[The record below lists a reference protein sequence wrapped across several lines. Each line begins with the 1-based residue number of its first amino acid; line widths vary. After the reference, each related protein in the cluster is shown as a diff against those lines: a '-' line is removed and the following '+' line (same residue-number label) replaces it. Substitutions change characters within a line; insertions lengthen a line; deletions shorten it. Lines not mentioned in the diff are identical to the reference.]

1 MTGTEDHVTWIGTLV
16 GGIVGGIMF
25 GAAWVKKFVSRGIDS
40 EALKQLKAVEKKND
54 EVHHDHEHRIRA
66 LEVETGR
73 QGGTLEQISK
83 RLDEILLILRGNKSR
98 T

>member
-1 MTGTEDHVTWIGTLV
+1 MTGTEDHVTWIGTIIGSIV
-16 GGIVGGIMF
+16 GGIVF
-25 GAAWVKKFVSRGIDS
+25 GAAWVKKFVARGVDS
-40 EALKQLKAVEKKND
+40 EAIKQLKAVEKKND

-83 RLDEILLILRGNKSR
+83 RLDEILIILRGNKSR

>member
-1 MTGTEDHVTWIGTLV
+1 MTGTEDLVTWIGTIIGSIV
-16 GGIVGGIMF
+16 GGIVF
-25 GAAWVKKFVSRGIDS
+25 GAAWVKKFVARGVDS
-40 EALKQLKAVEKKND
+40 EAIKQLKDVEKKND
-54 EVHHDHEHRIRA
+54 DVHHDHEHRIRA

-83 RLDEILLILRGNKSR
+83 RLDEILIILRGNKSR